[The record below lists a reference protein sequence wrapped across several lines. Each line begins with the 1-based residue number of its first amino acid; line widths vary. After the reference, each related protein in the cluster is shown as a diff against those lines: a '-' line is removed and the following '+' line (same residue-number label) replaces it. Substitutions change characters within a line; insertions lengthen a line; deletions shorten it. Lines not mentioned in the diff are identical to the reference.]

1 MSVICL
7 IVVVHCFYLSDLR
20 IRYAIVI
27 IQWAID
33 YLYPHFYADWF
44 SVWNGYQHQQSEN
57 VTKVR
62 YAKC

>member
-1 MSVICL
+1 MSVVCVIL
-7 IVVVHCFYLSDLR
+7 VLHCFHLSDLR

-33 YLYPHFYADWF
+33 YLYPHWF